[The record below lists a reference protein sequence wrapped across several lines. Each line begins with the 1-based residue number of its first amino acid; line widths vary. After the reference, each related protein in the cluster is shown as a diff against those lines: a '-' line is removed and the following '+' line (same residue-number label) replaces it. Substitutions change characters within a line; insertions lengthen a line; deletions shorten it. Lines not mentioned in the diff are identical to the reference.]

1 MTSIDFLNK
10 VHKSLDSQEYN
21 LSFSP
26 AKSKNFMLY
35 CNGNFIGGLFD
46 EELCFVY
53 ADSVSELLGQPE
65 PVYRGYSSTAQH
77 RMLVIPEEHWAK
89 ALKLLYAEK
98 FDWSR
103 LVYDITYTSIG
114 AAVVEDFY
122 DENVVF
128 LRFCFE
134 KELLK
139 KNPLDRQ
146 GRILRMVYLNQDLT
160 NIGKNLFPELLDK
173 FLAFFDRKGKTSLET
188 MLQRWYTALEKEY
201 CSQTAGQGGGNMTE
215 ENRTYITH
223 LKVTDVPWHRLTTA
237 YGRGTEFPAHLAVL
251 EQMRDLASVKE
262 SLYELTTNMEHQ
274 STLWHATPFGMVFMC
289 RILEKALADSGQNPV
304 AHFLAG
310 ELLDFFSCI
319 LQCFHDGDEMEHA
332 EPLPLFSDL
341 LKEEY
346 LWSEEYD
353 EEEDEM
359 RYEEDE
365 VFPDDLFYSFYYYS
379 WQAVKAYQDV
389 LEQVPA
395 EFAQPAAAVLELL

>member
-21 LSFSP
+21 LSYSP
-26 AKSKNFMLY
+26 AKSKNYMLY

-65 PVYRGYSSTAQH
+65 PVYHGYSSTAQH